1 MRSSLENTQQI
12 EIQRGLR
19 IGIAMLGYGH
29 KNQKEILDR
38 IGSLFA
44 SPNVELRK
52 AGVLMRAM
60 AFVGSNDPDGFPQLL
75 QVW

>member
-12 EIQRGLR
+12 EIRRGLR

-29 KNQKEILDR
+29 KNDDKILGHIR
-38 IGSLFA
+38 SLFA

-60 AFVGSNDPDGFPQLL
+60 AFVGSDDPDGFPQLL

>member
-1 MRSSLENTQQI
+1 
-12 EIQRGLR
+12 
-19 IGIAMLGYGH
+19 MLGYGH
-29 KNQKEILDR
+29 KNDDKILGHIR
-38 IGSLFA
+38 SLFA

-60 AFVGSNDPDGFPQLL
+60 AFVGSDDPDGFPQLL